1 LLLRQSRKA
10 AQKVA
15 MGERPFLPALDTGL
29 FGLQDLRQRSVP
41 VVAPLTAPVGNKPVV
56 ENRVDPTAQIPIG
69 SALVPAR
76 ERPFETVLNEI
87 VGALSIT
94 AQ

>member
-1 LLLRQSRKA
+1 
-10 AQKVA
+10 
-15 MGERPFLPALDTGL
+15 
-29 FGLQDLRQRSVP
+29 
-41 VVAPLTAPVGNKPVV
+41 VV
-56 ENRVDPTAQIPIG
+56 EDRVDPTAQIPIG